1 MTQTKQEIIKKIKE
15 EIPYIDI
22 KPYSHNIIGLE
33 LSILEQVAGKEAVIE
48 LVKTTRLKNLGWHY
62 ILEQAGIKPEDC

>member
-22 KPYSHNIIGLE
+22 KPFSHNIIGLE

-48 LVKTTRLKNLGWHY
+48 LVKTTRLKNLGWGY
-62 ILEQAGIKPEDC
+62 LLEDC